1 MGDVVVVGARAVVD
15 FPHAA
20 ANMVTVARAI
30 VLHSDTLGRPS
41 FTMLRLDDQYGDGV
55 PRLASGPNQTTDCA
69 LSKGPGSGWERIA
82 PSTGNRLLRQ
92 ALGQDPDRYR
102 HFECGR
108 QARYVSTMTEI
119 QDRYRLV
126 SNGFDAAV
134 RAATP
139 GQWGAQSPCEQWTA
153 RDLVAHV
160 VENHRG
166 VIASVRG
173 GESEP
178 LGADEDPKRAWV
190 SASRAIGEITG
201 DPEEVAKEI
210 DGPTG
215 KMPAGQIIGQFVT
228 MDVLVHT
235 WDLAR
240 TIGADERLDEDS
252 VRQAYEALKPMD
264 AVIRQPN
271 VFGPKLEPPPGAD
284 LQTEF
289 LYFLGRRA

>member
-1 MGDVVVVGARAVVD
+1 MSDV
-15 FPHAA
+15 
-20 ANMVTVARAI
+20 
-30 VLHSDTLGRPS
+30 
-41 FTMLRLDDQYGDGV
+41 
-55 PRLASGPNQTTDCA
+55 
-69 LSKGPGSGWERIA
+69 
-82 PSTGNRLLRQ
+82 
-92 ALGQDPDRYR
+92 QD
-102 HFECGR
+102 
-108 QARYVSTMTEI
+108 S
-119 QDRYRLV
+119 YRLV
-126 SNGFDAAV
+126 SSGFDATV
-134 RAATP
+134 RAVTRD
-139 GQWGAQSPCEQWTA
+139 QWEAQTPCEEWTA

-178 LGADEDPKRAWV
+178 LGADEDARQAWEN
-190 SASRAIGEITG
+190 ASRAISEINA
-201 DPEEVAKEI
+201 DPEAAAKEV

-215 KMPAGQIIGQFVT
+215 KIPAGEAIGQFMT

-252 VRQAYEALKPMD
+252 VRQAYEALRPMD
-264 AVIRQPN
+264 AMIRQPK
-271 VFGPKLEPPPGAD
+271 VFGPKLEPPMGAD